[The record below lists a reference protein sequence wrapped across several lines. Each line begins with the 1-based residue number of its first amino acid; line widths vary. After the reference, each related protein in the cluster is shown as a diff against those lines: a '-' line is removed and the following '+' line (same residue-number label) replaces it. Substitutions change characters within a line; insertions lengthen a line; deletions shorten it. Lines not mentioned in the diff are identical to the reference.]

1 MSPLIEKQVQFTR
14 MVARLLLFAESL
26 GYRVT
31 LGEAYRLPDAEH
43 GHPNSLHKQRLAI
56 DLNLF
61 DSEGHYLRD
70 TDDHAELGAYWESM
84 GGSWGGNFDDGNH
97 YSLAHDGMK

>member
-1 MSPLIEKQVQFTR
+1 MSELIEKQQRFAR
-14 MVARLLLFAESL
+14 MVARLLLFAEST
-26 GYRVT
+26 GHHVT

-61 DSEGHYLRD
+61 DDDGRYLRD
-70 TDDHAELGAYWESM
+70 SDDHAELGAYWEKM
-84 GGSWGGNFDDGNH
+84 GGTWGGHFGDGNH
-97 YSLAHDGMK
+97 YSLAHEGMR